1 MDMEKDEKFLIL
13 REVEAVIQHEV
24 QKERISPMLAITSLL
39 SPPHVSRINTVIK
52 RLEEKFGLDDV
63 QATLDP
69 HLTYQLAGVRKL
81 SALKKALANVAATT
95 EPFPAFTT
103 GLGVF
108 PGERPVIYI
117 PVLRSDALNA
127 LHKRILEVTAPLCL
141 RTDKFSGPD
150 CWLPHISLALHDTT
164 PDLLG
169 PVLAYLNQE
178 TYNLKI
184 TIDNISILRQEGE
197 LFVREE
203 VFYMKPKQAGG
214 PGEDHAALTP
224 RAESA
229 CHVPETATG
238 TCRPANDKAAKLRQ

>member
-1 MDMEKDEKFLIL
+1 MLQPDLQPGYSAENTDWPPP
-13 REVEAVIQHEV
+13 H
-24 QKERISPMLAITSLL
+24 MLAITTLL
-39 SPPHVSRINTVIK
+39 SPLHATRINRIIK
-52 RLEEKFGLDDV
+52 RLEKKFGIDDV
-63 QATLDP
+63 QATPDP
-69 HLTYQLAGVRKL
+69 HLTYQLAGVHKL
-81 SALKKALANVAATT
+81 SALKEVLANVAATT

-127 LHKRILEVTAPLCL
+127 LHQRIIEATAPLCL

-169 PVLAYLNQE
+169 PVLNFLNEE

-184 TIDNISILRQEGE
+184 EINNLAILRQQGD
-197 LFVREE
+197 LFLQEE
-203 VFYMKPKQAGG
+203 AYQFG
-214 PGEDHAALTP
+214 
-224 RAESA
+224 AEQLIA
-229 CHVPETATG
+229 QE
-238 TCRPANDKAAKLRQ
+238 K

>member
-1 MDMEKDEKFLIL
+1 
-13 REVEAVIQHEV
+13 
-24 QKERISPMLAITSLL
+24 MLAITTLL
-39 SPPHVSRINTVIK
+39 NQPNTARINRIIE
-52 RLEEKFGLDDV
+52 RLEKKFGIDDV
-63 QATLDP
+63 QATPDP
-69 HLTYQLAGVRKL
+69 HLTYQLAGVQKL
-81 SALKKALANVAATT
+81 SALKEVLSAVAATT

-127 LHKRILEVTAPLCL
+127 LHRRIVEATAPLCL

-169 PVLAYLNQE
+169 PVLRFLNEE

-184 TIDNISILRQEGE
+184 EVNNLAILRQQGDLFLQEESFE
-197 LFVREE
+197 LG
-203 VFYMKPKQAGG
+203 AGV
-214 PGEDHAALTP
+214 L
-224 RAESA
+224 
-229 CHVPETATG
+229 
-238 TCRPANDKAAKLRQ
+238 K

>member
-1 MDMEKDEKFLIL
+1 MSFNLKGQLRAEHTHPEPSVSDLLRRKFDPANH
-13 REVEAVIQHEV
+13 RTTAN
-24 QKERISPMLAITSLL
+24 ERTSPMLAITSLL
-39 SPPHVSRINTVIK
+39 SQAHAVRINAIIK
-52 RLEEKFGLDDV
+52 SLEEKFGLDDV

-69 HLTYQLAGVRKL
+69 HLTYQLAGVKKL
-81 SALKKALANVAATT
+81 ASLKEVLAEVADTT

-127 LHKRILEVTAPLCL
+127 LHRRILAATAPLCL

-164 PDLLG
+164 ADLLG

-184 TIDNISILRQEGE
+184 SIDNLAILRQDGE
-197 LFVREE
+197 RFVKEE
-203 VFYMKPKQAGG
+203 VFKMGASVVK
-214 PGEDHAALTP
+214 
-224 RAESA
+224 
-229 CHVPETATG
+229 
-238 TCRPANDKAAKLRQ
+238 

>member
-1 MDMEKDEKFLIL
+1 MATNQVKFTGS
-13 REVEAVIQHEV
+13 VISAPPV
-24 QKERISPMLAITSLL
+24 SSVSTGMLAITSLL
-39 SPPHVSRINTVIK
+39 SQPHVQRINAVIK
-52 RLEEKFGLDDV
+52 KLEEKFGLDDV

-81 SALKKALANVAATT
+81 SSLKKALAKVAAAS
-95 EPFPAFTT
+95 EPFPAYTT

-127 LHKRILEVTAPLCL
+127 LHHRIQEATAPLCL

-178 TYNLKI
+178 TYNLKL
-184 TIDNISILRQEGE
+184 TIDNIAILRQDGE
-197 LFVREE
+197 LFVKEE
-203 VFYMKPKQAGG
+203 VFEMG
-214 PGEDHAALTP
+214 
-224 RAESA
+224 
-229 CHVPETATG
+229 
-238 TCRPANDKAAKLRQ
+238 AKVLG

>member
-1 MDMEKDEKFLIL
+1 MNAQYEL
-13 REVEAVIQHEV
+13 RESAGSLVVPRPKSVPDA
-24 QKERISPMLAITSLL
+24 MLAITSLL
-39 SPPHVSRINTVIK
+39 SAPHVLHINGIIK

-81 SALKKALANVAATT
+81 SSLKKVLADVADTT
-95 EPFPAFTT
+95 PPFPAFTT

-108 PGERPVIYI
+108 PGAQPVIYI

-127 LHKRILEVTAPLCL
+127 LHRRILAATAPLCL

-169 PVLAYLNQE
+169 PVLSYLNQE
-178 TYNLKI
+178 AYNLKL
-184 TIDNISILRQEGE
+184 TIDNITILRQEGE
-197 LFVREE
+197 LFVKEE
-203 VFYMKPKQAGG
+203 VFAMG
-214 PGEDHAALTP
+214 
-224 RAESA
+224 
-229 CHVPETATG
+229 
-238 TCRPANDKAAKLRQ
+238 AKVAQPVG

>member
-1 MDMEKDEKFLIL
+1 MKQLFQGETAHDLGAAPENC
-13 REVEAVIQHEV
+13 VTTG
-24 QKERISPMLAITSLL
+24 MLAITSLL
-39 SPPHVSRINTVIK
+39 SPPHVLRINAVIK
-52 RLEEKFGLDDV
+52 SLEEKFGLDDV

-81 SALKKALANVAATT
+81 SALKEALAEVAAET

-127 LHKRILEVTAPLCL
+127 LHRRILAATAPLCL

-169 PVLAYLNQE
+169 PVLGYLNQE

-184 TIDNISILRQEGE
+184 TIDNLAILRQEGE
-197 LFVREE
+197 LFVKEE
-203 VFYMKPKQAGG
+203 VFRMKEKVIG
-214 PGEDHAALTP
+214 
-224 RAESA
+224 
-229 CHVPETATG
+229 
-238 TCRPANDKAAKLRQ
+238 

>member
-1 MDMEKDEKFLIL
+1 
-13 REVEAVIQHEV
+13 
-24 QKERISPMLAITSLL
+24 MLAITSLL
-39 SPPHVSRINTVIK
+39 SPPHVLRINAIIK

-81 SALKKALANVAATT
+81 SSLKQVLAEVAATT

-108 PGERPVIYI
+108 PGENPVIYI

-127 LHKRILEVTAPLCL
+127 LHRRILDATAPLCL

-169 PVLAYLNQE
+169 PVLALLNQE
-178 TYNLKI
+178 TYNLKL
-184 TIDNISILRQEGE
+184 TIDNIAILRQEGE
-197 LFVREE
+197 LFVKED
-203 VFYMKPKQAGG
+203 VFEMGGKVPKKQK
-214 PGEDHAALTP
+214 EAAE
-224 RAESA
+224 RSEAS
-229 CHVPETATG
+229 
-238 TCRPANDKAAKLRQ
+238 

>member
-1 MDMEKDEKFLIL
+1 MSINPNGKL
-13 REVEAVIQHEV
+13 RAEHAHPAPVYPALLRHKVADTPHPDAEN
-24 QKERISPMLAITSLL
+24 ERTSPMLAITSLL
-39 SPPHVSRINTVIK
+39 SPPHTLRINNIIK
-52 RLEEKFGLDDV
+52 SLEEKFGLDDV

-69 HLTYQLAGVRKL
+69 HLTYQLAGVKKL
-81 SALKKALANVAATT
+81 ESLKEVLADVAARTA
-95 EPFPAFTT
+95 PFPAFTT

-127 LHKRILEVTAPLCL
+127 LHRRIQAATAPLCL

-164 PDLLG
+164 ADLLG

-178 TYNLKI
+178 TYNLKLI
-184 TIDNISILRQEGE
+184 IDNLAILRQEGE

-203 VFYMKPKQAGG
+203 VFKM
-214 PGEDHAALTP
+214 GEKVL
-224 RAESA
+224 
-229 CHVPETATG
+229 G
-238 TCRPANDKAAKLRQ
+238 